1 MILTFIIRWVIELQK
16 RGKLMLELN
25 RLAAVTGLIALAA
38 LPAAADES
46 GAAKAFEKDREAIL
60 AMAGDYKVTFD
71 FQETVALTD
80 GYELKE
86 DKLSGGYEI
95 VRVIEDT
102 GSFISLQHI
111 LVVGSE
117 DEKFPVKH
125 WRQDWTYEPTEVLTF
140 IGGNAW
146 AMRPVSEEQAD
157 GAWAQEVYQVDD
169 SPRYGAVGDWS
180 HDNHVSQWTPP
191 AEWRP
196 LPRRDMTTRED
207 YDAVLA
213 VNRHTITPFGWVHE
227 QDNSKLVLDSDPNIL
242 VREIGF
248 NTYRHDEDF
257 DVAIGDDYWN
267 ATKNY
272 WAGVRAAWEKLEA
285 GGKPFGL
292 TMQGEPEA
300 LYQPLLE
307 LAGNVED
314 GATTTEDAI
323 DQASDVIEA
332 FTTTDIGTLADRV
345 QRPEES
351 EVY

>member
-1 MILTFIIRWVIELQK
+1 MF
-16 RGKLMLELN
+16 ELN

-38 LPAAADES
+38 LPAAADDSET
-46 GAAKAFEKDREAIL
+46 AKAFEKDREAIL

-102 GSFISLQHI
+102 GDFISLQHI

-146 AMRPVSEEQAD
+146 EMRPVGEDEAD

-242 VREIGF
+242 VREIGV

-267 ATKNY
+267 STKDY
-272 WAGVRAAWEKLEA
+272 WAGVRAAWEELEA
-285 GGKPFGL
+285 TGKPFGL

-314 GATTTEDAI
+314 GTTTTEEAI
-323 DQASDVIEA
+323 DEAFDVIEA